1 MVKGARVLDA
11 MSRIALDHLREELPD
26 DLADR
31 SDPWTWYLQLREEW
45 PELLFRYLI
54 EAPRGSLS
62 PNYYVLKADAD
73 EDVTVL
79 E

>member
-1 MVKGARVLDA
+1 MLDA

-26 DLADR
+26 GTGDK
-31 SDPWTWYLQLREEW
+31 SDPWAWYLRLRKER

-62 PNYYVLKADAD
+62 PNYYLTLRSA
-73 EDVTVL
+73 
-79 E
+79 